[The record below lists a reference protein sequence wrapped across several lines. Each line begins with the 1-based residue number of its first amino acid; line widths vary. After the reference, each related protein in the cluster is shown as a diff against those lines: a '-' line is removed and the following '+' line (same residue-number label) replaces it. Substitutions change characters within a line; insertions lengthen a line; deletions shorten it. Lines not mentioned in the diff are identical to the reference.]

1 MKVGVIGAGAWG
13 TALSIVS
20 ANSGNEVT
28 LWSYD
33 GEYKQFED
41 IEFPESINISQ
52 EMSVLADMDT
62 WLVVTPAA
70 YFRSTL
76 TNAAKFYKDQPIIIC
91 TKGAECSSQEK
102 K

>member
-41 IEFPESINISQ
+41 IEILYRDDVYLLINSSLKTKKKNC
-52 EMSVLADMDT
+52 SV
-62 WLVVTPAA
+62 
-70 YFRSTL
+70 
-76 TNAAKFYKDQPIIIC
+76 
-91 TKGAECSSQEK
+91 
-102 K
+102 